1 MLNVLAVGNDV
12 CLLLHHR
19 PQRIRQQ
26 PETEKP
32 GEPGFLKPSGPYLA
46 VFSLITSP
54 ETVVV

>member
-1 MLNVLAVGNDV
+1 MLNLLAVGNDA
-12 CLLLHHR
+12 CLLLLLAQ
-19 PQRIRQQ
+19 QRIRQS

-32 GEPGFLKPSGPYLA
+32 GEPGFLKPSGAYLA

>member
-1 MLNVLAVGNDV
+1 MHVSAYSIT
-12 CLLLHHR
+12 R
-19 PQRIRQQ
+19 Q

-32 GEPGFLKPSGPYLA
+32 GEPGFLKTGSAYLA